1 MSKTVDVLPGAAAQ
15 ALLETIADWGSVMT
29 IIQHAGSVFEFKGS
43 FPKGSQ
49 GHGYYNLNSEG
60 SGFQGHSEGS
70 GFQGHLALDQ
80 VHEIRFQDSLRG
92 GRESY
97 AFVFCNEQGEVMF
110 KIFLG
115 RDEEGGLFAHQVS
128 AFQEIREE
136 GVDALS
142 TTGIEA

>member
-49 GHGYYNLNSEG
+49 GHGYYNLI
-60 SGFQGHSEGS
+60 SEGS

-80 VHEIRFQDSLRG
+80 VHEVRFQDSLRG

-97 AFVFCNEQGEVMF
+97 AFVFCNDQDEVMF
-110 KIFLG
+110 KVFLG
-115 RDEEGGLFAHQVS
+115 RDEEGSLFAHQVS

-136 GVDALS
+136 GVEALS